1 MMFGKESKTV
11 PAIFSIQYKKKCAM
25 EVKTIG
31 YVFFSFLFLA
41 CNNGNKAK
49 EVCENSLDS
58 TLDDKVL
65 LEDAY
70 MCDSNKNSIISE
82 KELRTYNKFQTFNE
96 FKMRGEGKIC
106 NNLFVYVKEKE
117 DTIIVRVSNDKNRT
131 IQYIKKNGVWHNY
144 QEFDMQKKGM
154 PIQKDSREK
163 PARSYYRIFKKDTIM
178 ELACT
183 YPEYPTQDLYIKTK
197 NNCVIIPLSNQE
209 LVKITSHPIEKIME
223 IVSNYKNGKYETR
236 TLIDKPYKYTKYE
249 NNNFYYYVYTIS
261 NTRGVEHADT
271 LTIPKTS
278 LLEFG
283 IGPGLYE
290 NLGVSSDYFSR
301 E

>member
-1 MMFGKESKTV
+1 
-11 PAIFSIQYKKKCAM
+11 M

-31 YVFFSFLFLA
+31 YVIFSFLVLS
-41 CNNGNKAK
+41 CSNGNKVK
-49 EVCENSLDS
+49 EASEKCLDS
-58 TLDDKVL
+58 TFDNNVL
-65 LEDAY
+65 FEDAY
-70 MCDSNKNSIISE
+70 MCNSEENSIISE
-82 KELRTYNKFQTFNE
+82 KELMTYNKFKTFNE
-96 FKMRGEGKIC
+96 FKLRGEGKIC
-106 NNLFVYVKEKE
+106 DNLFVYVKELE

-131 IQYIKKNGVWHNY
+131 IRYIKMNEVWLNY

-163 PARSYYRIFKKDTIM
+163 PARSYYRIFKGDSII

-197 NNCVIIPLSNQE
+197 NNCVLISLDEQE
-209 LVKITSHPIEKIME
+209 FVNTTSHPIEGIME
-223 IVSNYKNGKYETR
+223 IVSNYKNGKYENR
-236 TLIDKPYKYTKYE
+236 TLMDKPYKFTIYE
-249 NNNFYYYVYTIS
+249 NNKFYYYVYTIS
-261 NTRGVEHADT
+261 NTHGVEHADT

-290 NLGVSSDYFSR
+290 NILDER
-301 E
+301 L